1 MLFAIVL
8 IDRFCGETERA
19 RESMERLKKHPRAHD
34 DGMWIAMTHAPFGEL
49 DSAFFWL
56 EHQVWTTAELT
67 DLRANR
73 WLDSLR
79 PDPRYAQLLQR
90 LGPRKPGQN

>member
-1 MLFAIVL
+1 
-8 IDRFCGETERA
+8 
-19 RESMERLKKHPRAHD
+19 
-34 DGMWIAMTHAPFGEL
+34 MWIAMTHAPFGER
-49 DSAFFWL
+49 DSAFAWL

-79 PDPRYAQLLQR
+79 GDRRYEDVLKRVGLR
-90 LGPRKPGQN
+90 PLPP